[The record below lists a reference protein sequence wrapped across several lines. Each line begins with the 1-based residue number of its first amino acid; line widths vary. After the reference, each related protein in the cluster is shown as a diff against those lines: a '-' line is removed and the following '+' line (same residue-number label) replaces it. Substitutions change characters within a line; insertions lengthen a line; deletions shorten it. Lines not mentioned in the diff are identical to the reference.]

1 MQPPK
6 LEKIP
11 KKHKF
16 HSYEIEDD
24 YNYLEENWQEIVKDP
39 EKLPKKI
46 ADYIT
51 AENKYADEYLKD
63 TKEIQDTLWK
73 IHRGRIKEDETSVE
87 IKHKDYFYYSRYRK
101 KNKDQ
106 GHYSN
111 ACRKHKTIKAPE

>member
-6 LEKIP
+6 LEKIS

-24 YNYLEENWQEIVKDP
+24 YNYLEENWQEMLKDP

-46 ADYIT
+46 ADYIN
-51 AENKYADEYLKD
+51 AENKYADEYLKA

-87 IKHKDYFYYSRYRK
+87 IKHKNYFYYSRYRK
-101 KNKDQ
+101 KNKDHQ
-106 GHYSN
+106 N
-111 ACRKHKTIKAPE
+111 KDF

>member
-16 HSYEIEDD
+16 HSHEIEDD
-24 YNYLEENWQEIVKDP
+24 WHYLEEGWQEIVKDP
-39 EKLPKKI
+39 TKLPKKI
-46 ADYIT
+46 KDYIA
-51 AENKYADEYLKD
+51 AENRYADEYLKD

-87 IKHKDYFYYSRYRK
+87 IKHKDYFYYSIFSR
-101 KNKDQ
+101 
-106 GHYSN
+106 
-111 ACRKHKTIKAPE
+111 